1 MESLRRDEIL
11 QALRLAFSRFEEH
24 AEFADLIPQVGTNM
38 VYARPGARSLDEV
51 AGLSGR
57 VIQSMGRPKVCGEI
71 VYGGSTHLGSAVLE
85 AHRLDPK
92 LRSAVNI
99 RGRERIAEAL
109 REMGLV
115 VVILPQV
122 RSEGCPVTD
131 HLREAGEARD
141 AYYHPGAFAVEPTT
155 TILAESPGKLLDIL
169 EGLSG
174 RV

>member
-11 QALRLAFSRFEEH
+11 QALRLAFSWFEEH
-24 AEFADLIPQVGTNM
+24 AEFVDLIPQVGTNM
-38 VYARPGARSLDEV
+38 VYARPGAGGLSEV

-57 VIQSMGRPKVCGEI
+57 VIQSMGRPRVCGEV

-85 AHRLDPK
+85 AQRLDPR
-92 LRSAVNI
+92 LRAAVNI
-99 RGRERIAEAL
+99 RGRERIAEVL
-109 REMGLV
+109 REMGLEV
-115 VVILPQV
+115 VTLPPV
-122 RSEGCPVTD
+122 RSDGCPVTD

-155 TILAESPGKLLDIL
+155 TILAESPGRLLDIL